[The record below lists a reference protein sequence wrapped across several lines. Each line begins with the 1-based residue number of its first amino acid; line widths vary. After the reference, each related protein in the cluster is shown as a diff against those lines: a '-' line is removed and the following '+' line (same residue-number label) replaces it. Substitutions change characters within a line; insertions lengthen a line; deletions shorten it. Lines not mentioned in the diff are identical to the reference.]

1 MILTP
6 IQIELL
12 LLGIIEL
19 LLLGIP
25 FGSLSQFQI
34 KIDLSDKNNL

>member
-6 IQIELL
+6 IQ
-12 LLGIIEL
+12 IEL